1 MEYIVI
7 NSSLPKD
14 WRDLQIQVEKI
25 MKESGFIADSEKDI
39 KTVRGKVNIDVY
51 AEDISQKPK
60 TIYLCECKYWQK
72 AIPKS
77 VVHSFRTVVND
88 FGANWGLIISSHGFQ
103 SGTFAAAANSNI
115 RLLTWTEFQKL
126 FLERWFENYMQ
137 KRLHEENESLVD
149 YTEPMNTRVFEK
161 LGKLDKKSKQR
172 FIKLSEK
179 YADLAF
185 FTLNLY
191 SPWSLL
197 LKRGLPSLPL
207 RKSIM
212 SKKVSHTKNLPDIL
226 LDAVYFRDLLEIII
240 NEVRK
245 ALAELDDVF
254 GERA

>member
-25 MKESGFIADSEKDI
+25 MKESGLIAESEKDI
-39 KTVRGKVNIDVY
+39 ETVRGIVNIDVY
-51 AEDISQKPK
+51 AEDTSQRPK
-60 TIYLCECKYWQK
+60 TIYLCECKFWQK

-115 RLLTWTEFQKL
+115 RLFTWKEFQEL

-137 KRLHEENESLVD
+137 KRLREENEPLVD
-149 YTEPMNTRVFEK
+149 YTEPYNRRVFGK
-161 LGKLDKKSKQR
+161 ANKLDKKSQQR
-172 FIKLSEK
+172 FTKLREK
-179 YADLAF
+179 YVDLAF
-185 FTLNLY
+185 LTLGMYLPLP
-191 SPWSLL
+191 SI
-197 LKRGLPSLPL
+197 LKEDLPSLPL
-207 RKSIM
+207 RKSIK
-212 SKKVSHTKNLPDIL
+212 SDEVPNIKNLPDIL
-226 LDAVYFRDLLEIII
+226 LDAVSFRDLLEIIT
-240 NEVRK
+240 NEDRK